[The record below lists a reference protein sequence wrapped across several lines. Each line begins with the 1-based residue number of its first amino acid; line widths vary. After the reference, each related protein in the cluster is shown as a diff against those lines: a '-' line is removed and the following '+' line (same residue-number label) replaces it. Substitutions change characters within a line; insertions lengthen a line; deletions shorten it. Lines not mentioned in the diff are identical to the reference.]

1 MTEDNEK
8 KEKIISIR
16 GIDKDL
22 YKRLK
27 AFADEAGKTV
37 GEAVNDA
44 IQIFL
49 SLSGKLSA
57 TVDEIVKE
65 AASLRGFNELSI
77 TGEEVKGFD
86 KNIIIVDIDKL
97 HLKDFDDEALQK
109 IVRLIN
115 IKKLIVSGKVNKV
128 ALYSKCFNVSSV
140 EFRED

>member
-1 MTEDNEK
+1 MTEDNERK
-8 KEKIISIR
+8 DKIISIR
-16 GIDKDL
+16 GVDKDL

-27 AFADEAGKTV
+27 AFADEAGKTI
-37 GEAVNDA
+37 GEAVNEA

-57 TVDEIVKE
+57 TVDEILKE

-77 TGEEVKGFD
+77 TGDEVKKFD

-109 IVRLIN
+109 IIRLIN
-115 IKKLIVSGKVNKV
+115 IKNLIVSGKVNKV
-128 ALYSKCFNVSSV
+128 ALYSKCFNVSNI